1 MTREKITDQ
10 LVRKLAPPDKGNQ
23 SIVRDT
29 TINGFAVRI
38 TSKSHV
44 SFIFNYVSNAVQ
56 RRMTIGSPPS
66 WSVAAA
72 REEAK
77 RLRRLVDT
85 GVDPLQERVA
95 ARNEETLSDLW
106 PRYKIEMAC
115 PIRVVHRLS

>member
-1 MTREKITDQ
+1 MVREKITDQ
-10 LVRKLAPPDKGNQ
+10 LVRKLVPPDNGNQ
-23 SIVRDT
+23 SIIRDAM
-29 TINGFAVRI
+29 INGFAVRI
-38 TSKSHV
+38 TSKAHV

-85 GVDPLQERVA
+85 GCDPLQERVT
-95 ARNEETLSDLW
+95 ARNEETLSELW
-106 PRYKIEMAC
+106 PRVRTY
-115 PIRVVHRLS
+115 